1 MVSVPA
7 TGSTVVDVS
16 SGGRRTVTG
25 VSIRGRTVTFT
36 LDCPVTAGSAVGV
49 SYRKLDDNPLR
60 DVAGDEVGEFARRF
74 VVKEGPRGAS
84 RGCRVRA
91 IHG

>member
-1 MVSVPA
+1 MPA
-7 TGSTVVDVS
+7 TGSTVFDVG

-25 VSIRGRTVTFT
+25 VSIRGRTVTLT
-36 LDCPVTAGSAVGV
+36 LDSPVTAGSALEL
-49 SYRKLDDNPLR
+49 SYRKPDDDPLR
-60 DVAGDEVGEFARRF
+60 DVTGDEVGELARRF

-91 IHG
+91 FHG